1 MTKRN
6 YHPMSKKLLTLF
18 IFLGLLLLPS
28 CSTEED
34 LAIEIYAT
42 IQSACNEQSTGLDQ
56 VPPVNMTDAA
66 LEEFNKLDELDLK
79 LKPIAAS
86 AIGLK
91 NGSGDID
98 SPDWIT
104 LQQFC
109 EGAIAGFNSVG

>member
-1 MTKRN
+1 M
-6 YHPMSKKLLTLF
+6 PKKLISSF

-42 IQSACNEQSTGLDQ
+42 IQSACTEWGTGLDQ

-66 LEEFNKLDELDLK
+66 LTEFSKLDELDLK
-79 LKPIAAS
+79 LKPMADA

-91 NGSGDID
+91 NGSGDND
-98 SPDWIT
+98 SPEESPDWIT

-109 EGAIAGFNSVG
+109 EGAITGFNSVG

>member
-1 MTKRN
+1 
-6 YHPMSKKLLTLF
+6 MSKKLLTPF

-42 IQSACNEQSTGLDQ
+42 IQSACSEWGTGLDQ
-56 VPPVNMTDAA
+56 VPPVNMTEAA
-66 LEEFNKLDELDLK
+66 FEEFSKLDELDLK
-79 LKPIAAS
+79 LKPMADA

-91 NGSGDID
+91 NGSGDND
-98 SPDWIT
+98 SRDESPDWIT
-104 LQQFC
+104 LRQFC